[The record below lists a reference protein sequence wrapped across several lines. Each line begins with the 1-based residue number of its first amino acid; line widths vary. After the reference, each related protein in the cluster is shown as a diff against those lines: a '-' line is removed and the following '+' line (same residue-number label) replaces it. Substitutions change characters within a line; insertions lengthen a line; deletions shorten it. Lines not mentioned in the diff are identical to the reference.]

1 MSSLKEKAKS
11 KFDDATNAAKK
22 GGDKIVAKS
31 KELTHEA
38 GKAMQKGG
46 KRLQKV

>member
-1 MSSLKEKAKS
+1 MSSAKDKAKS

-22 GGDKIVAKS
+22 AGHRAVEKS
-31 KELTHEA
+31 KELTHDA
-38 GKAMQKGG
+38 GKAMEKGG